1 MGKKWLKTSKYW
13 PNWQKLG
20 YFFNFEGQ
28 NGGQKFVR
36 LTWEWF

>member
-1 MGKKWLKTSKYW
+1 MGQKWLKTSKYW
-13 PNWQKLG
+13 PNWQKSW

-28 NGGQKFVR
+28 NGGQKYVR